1 MAKKTELPV
10 ITKEVLLWLSSMN
23 FRPINGEVNCYA
35 KKYGVEVIKV
45 DIDNETI
52 TYPEA
57 ISVHDKATCNLSKR
71 ENLVVLECVNRLLE
85 KGYKSDGI
93 ELEKNWKL
101 GHQGKGR
108 LDILVKHE
116 KLPYLMI
123 ECKTWGKEYNGE
135 IKKMYTDGGQL
146 ISYYPKESGVN
157 VLCLYTS
164 NVNDGKISYLNSI
177 ININSDLSK
186 CTSSELFYDKWDKN
200 FETKGIFNDT
210 AQPYKIEF
218 KGLIYSDLYAL
229 EDESSNTV
237 FNQFNEI
244 LRRNAVSDKS
254 NAFNKIFNLFICKI
268 VDEDAKID
276 TSDDMDF
283 QWKATDSYE
292 IFFDRLNSLYKQGAK
307 DYINIDVEDLN
318 NTEFDKLLSGSSVNN
333 AKIKNAFTKL
343 RLYKNNEF
351 AFKEVFNEDTFLE
364 NALIVKEVV
373 QLLQAFKIKYNQKQ
387 QFLGDFFE
395 RLLNTGFKQEVGQY
409 FTPLP
414 LARFI
419 CKSLPVKTII
429 DRKNDNK
436 EKYFLPYIIDY
447 ASGSGHFITEIMDE
461 INNYIQDISKDK
473 AYIKGGKSA
482 KDEFASFFDNYKW
495 AKEYVYGIEKD
506 YRLAKT
512 TKISTF
518 LNGDGEANIIMGDG
532 LDNFKKSKTYFKK
545 LKEVT
550 SDNGTFDIIVANP
563 PYSIKEF
570 KNTLLAGKE
579 TFSLYPYVT
588 DKGGNI
594 ECLFVERTKQ
604 LLADGGVAGIILPVS
619 FLTSSDS
626 INIKTR
632 EFLFKNFNIKAC
644 VYLGEKTFMATNVYP
659 IVVFIEKRKLNDSQE
674 IQNIIDNFFTDFKD
688 FTCNGIENAFTKYIK
703 YVYGNFTLKDYKTF
717 VSNNAGVL
725 SEKIQSNDICKEYF
739 DEKLTIE
746 QIISLEKTKMLYFV
760 ISYNQKVVIV
770 DSGSGNKELDFLGYE
785 FSGRRGSEGIKLKK
799 NTDGTLK
806 TKLFHNDTLKD
817 VSKVNSYILDSFSGS
832 LTGKIDDNLKDYLE
846 IVDLSELFDFN
857 NYTFDNTIRYGIHKT
872 KFKGVETVKLKH
884 FFEPI
889 SGVTYNKNDQ
899 LRVVTSKRILTS
911 THINLET
918 GNYKLEKPIYLREDF
933 LLPDSSQ
940 LKKDDLFISTSNSLK
955 HLGKVALID
964 KDLEYHAGGFCTI
977 LRPKEDVDD
986 SNAISVYAKNIL
998 QNSLEFRAFI
1008 NLYKNSRIS
1017 NIGNDLLNF
1026 RIPMPK

>member
-1 MAKKTELPV
+1 
-10 ITKEVLLWLSSMN
+10 
-23 FRPINGEVNCYA
+23 
-35 KKYGVEVIKV
+35 
-45 DIDNETI
+45 
-52 TYPEA
+52 
-57 ISVHDKATCNLSKR
+57 
-71 ENLVVLECVNRLLE
+71 
-85 KGYKSDGI
+85 
-93 ELEKNWKL
+93 
-101 GHQGKGR
+101 
-108 LDILVKHE
+108 
-116 KLPYLMI
+116 MI
-123 ECKTWGKEYNGE
+123 ECKTWGKEYNNE
-135 IKKMYTDGGQL
+135 VKKMYADGGQL
-146 ISYYPKESGVN
+146 ISYYPKESGVS

-164 NVNDGKISYLNSI
+164 RIDDSKISHLNSI
-177 ININSDLSK
+177 INVNGDLAK
-186 CTSSELFYDKWDKN
+186 CTSSELFYEKWDKN
-200 FETKGIFNDT
+200 FETKGIFDKT
-210 AQPYKIEF
+210 ALPYKIEF
-218 KGLIYSDLYAL
+218 KGLTYTDLYDL
-229 EDESSNTV
+229 DDESSGLI
-237 FNQFNEI
+237 FNQFAEI

-268 VDEDAKID
+268 VDEDAKIGSND
-276 TSDDMDF
+276 ELDF
-283 QWKATDSYE
+283 QWKVTDSYE
-292 IFFDRLNSLYKQGAK
+292 LFFDRLNSLYKQGAK

-318 NTEFDKLLSGSSVNN
+318 NTDFEKLLTGNPINN
-333 AKIKNAFTKL
+333 AKIKRAFTKL

-351 AFKEVFNEDTFLE
+351 AFKEVYNEDTFLA

-419 CKSLPVKTII
+419 SKSLPIKNIV
-429 DRKNDNK
+429 DRKNESK
-436 EKYFLPYIIDY
+436 GKYFLPYIIDY

-461 INNYIQDISKDK
+461 VNNYIQIINADK
-473 AYIKGGKSA
+473 SYIKGGKSA
-482 KDEFASFFDNYKW
+482 KDEFTSSFDNYKW

-550 SDNGTFDIIVANP
+550 DDNGVFDIVIANP
-563 PYSIKEF
+563 PYSVKEF

-579 TFSLYPYVT
+579 TFTLYPFVT
-588 DKGGNI
+588 DKGSNI

-604 LLADGGVAGIILPVS
+604 LLADNGVAGIILPVS
-619 FLTSSDS
+619 FLTSSDT

-632 EFLFKNFNIKAC
+632 EFLFKNFAIKAC

-659 IVVFIEKRKLNDSQE
+659 IVVFLEKRAVNDTQE
-674 IQNIIDNFFTDFKD
+674 IQNIIDSFFTDFKD
-688 FTCNGIENAFTKYIK
+688 FTCNGIDNAFTKYIK
-703 YVYGNFTLKDYKTF
+703 YVYGNLTLKDYKTF
-717 VSNNAGVL
+717 VTKSVDGLN
-725 SEKIQSNDICKEYF
+725 EKILNNDVCKEYF
-739 DEKLTIE
+739 DESLTLE
-746 QIISLEKTKMLYFV
+746 QIEALEKTKMLYFV
-760 ISYNQKVVIV
+760 ISYKQKVVIV
-770 DSGSGNKELDFLGYE
+770 DAGSGNKELDFLGYE

-799 NTDGTLK
+799 NPEGSLK
-806 TKLFHNDTLKD
+806 TKLFNNESLKD
-817 VSKVNSYILDSFSGS
+817 TSKVNSYILNSFNNS
-832 LTGKIDDNLKDYLE
+832 LSGKIDENIKDYLE
-846 IVDLSELFDFN
+846 VVDLSELFDFN

-872 KFKGVETVKLKH
+872 KFKGAETVKLKH

-933 LLPDSSQ
+933 ILPESSK

-964 KDLEYHAGGFCTI
+964 EDLEYHAGGFCTI
-977 LRPKEDVDD
+977 LRPKEDID
-986 SNAISVYAKNIL
+986 NPYEISVYAKKIL
-998 QNSLEFRAFI
+998 QTSPEFRAFI